1 MPEEKPILKLL
12 SRSVFNKFILYFF
25 ILNLGWLQAQECNL
39 SITGT
44 VLDASSQDPLAYAN
58 ILIQEKSVGTASAEE
73 GTFKLQDLCP
83 GVYHLVISHIGCE
96 GITIPIAL
104 KADTSFTIELNHGE
118 HEFHTIEIEGTK
130 QGINAV
136 NIQSNSRQ
144 FIENNPDRN
153 LGSLLQAIG
162 GVYQIQNGSGISKP
176 IVHGL
181 YGNRLSILNNEI
193 IQSGQQ
199 WGNDHSPEID
209 PFAAD
214 KIKVIKGVNTLEYG
228 GGISGAIVLVEPSAI
243 TEDDHVHAQVGY
255 SFESNGLGHTVNAR
269 VEQNAPA
276 FAWRLSGTFKQYGDR
291 KAPDY
296 LLNNTGSQE
305 YNFALQ
311 LEKDWSSRFRLES
324 YFSTFNTTLGV
335 LRGSHIGNLTDLE
348 QALVRD
354 VPFFTEDTFSYLI
367 DAPRQEV
374 SHHLAKVKAIID
386 LPKRQNITWFVAGQ
400 LNNRKEFDVRRSQRS
415 DIPALSLQQLQLSS
429 NLNYTKRF
437 QKYWQFKLGV
447 QTIFVDNTNNPE
459 TGILPLIPD
468 YRQLKNGLYIQSML
482 TLKNHQ
488 LSAGARYDNEYHYAP
503 TISEDVP
510 RQIITYE
517 RNFHNA
523 TTILNYTNR
532 RFKNQLIGL
541 STGFAMRNPA
551 INELYSFGLHQGVS
565 GLEEGNIN
573 LKTEKSIKSSVAYS
587 WTPSSIFEFSGLMY
601 YQYFKDYIYLN
612 PADEFRL
619 TIRGAFPLFTY
630 EQTNANLLG
639 FDLSSKLTLFK
650 SLSTEVKYSFL
661 RGNDLSQNI
670 PLVYMPP
677 NAMNA
682 TLALTSKQTRKVFER
697 VFMDKAQIAL
707 KHRYVFKQNHL
718 LENQD
723 FAPVPEAYYLMSMN
737 LSAQFIFPE
746 VKLTAFVRGENLL
759 NSNYR
764 DYLNRLRY
772 FSDDQGLSIVAGAN
786 LKF

>member
-1 MPEEKPILKLL
+1 
-12 SRSVFNKFILYFF
+12 
-25 ILNLGWLQAQECNL
+25 
-39 SITGT
+39 
-44 VLDASSQDPLAYAN
+44 
-58 ILIQEKSVGTASAEE
+58 
-73 GTFKLQDLCP
+73 
-83 GVYHLVISHIGCE
+83 
-96 GITIPIAL
+96 
-104 KADTSFTIELNHGE
+104 
-118 HEFHTIEIEGTK
+118 
-130 QGINAV
+130 
-136 NIQSNSRQ
+136 
-144 FIENNPDRN
+144 
-153 LGSLLQAIG
+153 
-162 GVYQIQNGSGISKP
+162 
-176 IVHGL
+176 
-181 YGNRLSILNNEI
+181 
-193 IQSGQQ
+193 
-199 WGNDHSPEID
+199 
-209 PFAAD
+209 
-214 KIKVIKGVNTLEYG
+214 
-228 GGISGAIVLVEPSAI
+228 
-243 TEDDHVHAQVGY
+243 
-255 SFESNGLGHTVNAR
+255 
-269 VEQNAPA
+269 
-276 FAWRLSGTFKQYGDR
+276 
-291 KAPDY
+291 
-296 LLNNTGSQE
+296 
-305 YNFALQ
+305 
-311 LEKDWSSRFRLES
+311 
-324 YFSTFNTTLGV
+324 
-335 LRGSHIGNLTDLE
+335 
-348 QALVRD
+348 
-354 VPFFTEDTFSYLI
+354 
-367 DAPRQEV
+367 
-374 SHHLAKVKAIID
+374 
-386 LPKRQNITWFVAGQ
+386 LPKQQNITWFVAGQ

-437 QKYWQFKLGV
+437 QKYWQLKLGV
-447 QTIFVDNTNNPE
+447 QTILTDNTNNPE

-488 LSAGARYDNEYHYAP
+488 LSAGARYDTEYHYAP

-532 RFKNQLIGL
+532 RFKNQLIGI
-541 STGFAMRNPA
+541 SSGFAMRNPA

-573 LKTEKSIKSSVAYS
+573 LKTEKSIKSSVEYS

-619 TIRGAFPLFTY
+619 TIRGAFPAFTY
-630 EQTNANLLG
+630 EQSNANLLG
-639 FDLSSKLTLFK
+639 FDLSSKLILFK

-677 NAMNA
+677 NSLNA
-682 TLALTSKQTRKVFER
+682 TLALTSKKTRKVFER
-697 VFMDKAQIAL
+697 VLMDKAQIAL
-707 KHRYVFKQNHL
+707 KHRYVFKQNNL

-737 LSAQFIFPE
+737 LSAQFIFPK
-746 VKLTAFVRGENLL
+746 VKLTAFVRGENML

>member
-1 MPEEKPILKLL
+1 MLEEKPTLKLL
-12 SRSVFNKFILYFF
+12 SRSVFNKYILYFF
-25 ILNLGWLQAQECNL
+25 ILNLGWLQAQQCNL
-39 SITGT
+39 IITGA
-44 VLDASSQDPLAYAN
+44 VLDASSQDPLGYAN
-58 ILIQEKSVGTASAEE
+58 ILIQEKSLGTASAED

-96 GITIPIAL
+96 GITIPIEL

-118 HEFHTIEIEGTK
+118 HEFRTIEIEGNK
-130 QGINAV
+130 QRINTV
-136 NIQSNSRQ
+136 NIQSISRQ

-255 SFESNGLGHTVNAR
+255 TFESNGLGHTVNAR
-269 VEQNAPA
+269 VEQNAPV

-305 YNFALQ
+305 YSFALQ

-354 VPFFTEDTFSYLI
+354 IPFFTEDTFSYRI

-374 SHHLAKVKAIID
+374 SHHLAKVKAIIN
-386 LPKRQNITWFVAGQ
+386 LPKQQNINWFVAGQ

-437 QKYWQFKLGV
+437 QKYWQLKLGV
-447 QTIFVDNTNNPE
+447 QTILTDNTNNPE

-488 LSAGARYDNEYHYAP
+488 LSAGARYDTEYHYAP

-517 RNFHNA
+517 RNFHNG

-532 RFKNQLIGL
+532 RFKNQLIGI

-565 GLEEGNIN
+565 GLEEGNVN
-573 LKTEKSIKSSVAYS
+573 LKTEKSIKSSAEYS
-587 WTPSSIFEFSGLMY
+587 WTPSSIFEFSGLIF

-619 TIRGAFPLFTY
+619 TIRGAFPVFTY
-630 EQTNANLLG
+630 EQSNANLLG
-639 FDLSSKLTLFK
+639 FDLSSKLILFK

-677 NAMNA
+677 NSLNA

-697 VFMDKAQIAL
+697 VLMDKAQIAL
-707 KHRYVFKQNHL
+707 KHRYVFKQNNL

-737 LSAQFIFPE
+737 LSAQFIFPK
-746 VKLTAFVRGENLL
+746 VKLTAFVRGENML